1 MVGHPSLRCSWPRR
15 WLARWWV
22 ATEVQS
28 WWSEVPAAWHLVHL
42 IRGSSGLW
50 FCRYIAYFHD
60 TEPGGADCPSG
71 RDCKVVRPCGQP
83 ACCVESVT
91 VPPWVLCSCGVSTS
105 GCCQVLKLRRA
116 PCFARFVLELL
127 CKFQVVGCGLR
138 YVCMVVIVPWSEDL
152 VVGVVCVSRQLP
164 TLIL

>member
-1 MVGHPSLRCSWPRR
+1 M
-15 WLARWWV
+15 
-22 ATEVQS
+22 
-28 WWSEVPAAWHLVHL
+28 PAAWHLDA
-42 IRGSSGLW
+42 SGAFDPWIVWVEW

-71 RDCKVVRPCGQP
+71 HDCKVVRPCGQP

-91 VPPWVLCSCGVSTS
+91 VPPWVLCSCGVNTG

-127 CKFQVVGCGLR
+127 CKFVVC
-138 YVCMVVIVPWSEDL
+138 VCVVVIVPWSKDL